1 MVTEEGCGY
10 VCSALSSNP
19 SHLRELDLSY
29 NHPGESGVKLL
40 SDKLKDPNYKLE
52 ILNVVHGGEFR
63 MTAGLRKYACDLR
76 LDPNTAHS
84 RLILSDENRK
94 ATYVYGHQPYPDH
107 PERFK
112 NCEQV
117 LCGERLTGRCYWEA
131 EWSGYNA
138 DISVSYKGVNW
149 KGGSVLG
156 FGSNA
161 NSWSLICS
169 ERKFSAWHIKKRTFI
184 PAPSP
189 FSYRVGVYVD
199 VSAGTLSFYSVSDTH
214 TLTHLH
220 TFNTTFTEP
229 LYAGFRVYL
238 NSSVSLCPIKT

>member
-1 MVTEEGCGY
+1 MYIKMCLCVY
-10 VCSALSSNP
+10 S
-19 SHLRELDLSY
+19 
-29 NHPGESGVKLL
+29 
-40 SDKLKDPNYKLE
+40 
-52 ILNVVHGGEFR
+52 VVHGGEFR
-63 MTAGLRKYACDLR
+63 MTAGLRKCMSAYERTHTVLSDCCVFDVSLILCSDACDLR